1 MTNYNLGVKITQ
13 ELKEKML
20 IEADKL
26 GLTLATYV
34 RLLLIQKHN

>member
-1 MTNYNLGVKITQ
+1 MKEYNLGLKITHD
-13 ELKEKML
+13 LKDKM
-20 IEADKL
+20 IVEADKL